1 MTFGLFEMGKKGLVY
16 RTTLGLYTFSRTTAD
31 RPMMTTRTTRM
42 RTRGKRIRSVA
53 TVTKRM
59 RGTAKDLLK
68 I

>member
-1 MTFGLFEMGKKGLVY
+1 MNFELFEMAKKGL
-16 RTTLGLYTFSRTTAD
+16 RTFSRTTAG

-42 RTRGKRIRSVA
+42 RTRRKRIRWAA

-59 RGTAKDLLK
+59 RGTAKDLFK

>member
-1 MTFGLFEMGKKGLVY
+1 MAEK
-16 RTTLGLYTFSRTTAD
+16 GLYTFSRTTAD

-42 RTRGKRIRSVA
+42 RTRRKRIRWAA